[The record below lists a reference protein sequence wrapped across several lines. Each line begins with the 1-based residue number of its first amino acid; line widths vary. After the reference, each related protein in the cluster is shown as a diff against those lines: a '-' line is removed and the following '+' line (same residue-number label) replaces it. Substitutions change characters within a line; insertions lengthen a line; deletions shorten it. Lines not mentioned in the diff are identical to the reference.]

1 MITDD
6 TIVAL
11 SSGTGGA
18 IAVIRMSGEQCAEI
32 CDRVVRS
39 AKGRSVA
46 NSKGYTMLYGDVV
59 EADGSVI
66 DDAVVAIYKAP
77 HSYTGEDMVEIT
89 VHASR
94 YIIRRTI
101 ARLVEAGARA
111 ATAGEFTARAFL
123 AGRMDLS
130 QAEAVADII
139 ASHDRATHHLASR
152 QMRGGY
158 SDELQGLRGRLLHLA
173 TMLELELDFGE
184 EDVEFADRSELRTL
198 MAEIAEKIES
208 LTSSF
213 ALGKAIKEGV
223 GVAIVGR
230 PNAGKS
236 TLLNT
241 LLHDQRAI
249 VSDVAGT
256 TRDVIEEHL
265 DIDGV
270 DFRFIDTAGLHNSN
284 DMLEQMGMERSRKA
298 IEKAHIILALVDGTT
313 LPESTEEA
321 KNSVLEVLGEIGCGA
336 DERCLVVI
344 NKSDVAACDCSA
356 VAEKLDAVLPH
367 PAVTISAKSGVGV
380 DELMQGISAMIDSQR
395 IYTDAVTVSGA
406 RHYEALVRAAEALA
420 RAREN
425 LNIASPEMTAR
436 DIREVLDQLGTITG
450 EVTSD
455 QILSEIFS
463 KFCIGK

>member
-39 AKGRSVA
+39 AKGRTVA
-46 NSKGYTMLYGDVV
+46 TSKGYTMLYGEVI
-59 EADGSVI
+59 EADGAVI

-139 ASHDRATHHLASR
+139 ASHDRATHHLASQ

-158 SDELQGLRGRLLHLA
+158 SEELQRLRGRLLHLA
-173 TMLELELDFGE
+173 AMLELELDFGE
-184 EDVEFADRSELRTL
+184 EDVEFADRTELMRL
-198 MAEIAEKIES
+198 MEEISAKIAS
-208 LTSSF
+208 LTESF
-213 ALGKAIKEGV
+213 AIGRAIKEGV

-241 LLHDQRAI
+241 LLGDQRAI
-249 VSDVAGT
+249 VSEVAGT

-270 DFRFIDTAGLHNSN
+270 DFRFIDTAGLHQS
-284 DMLEQMGMERSRKA
+284 DDRLEQMGMERSRNA
-298 IEKAHIILALVDGTT
+298 INKAHIILALVDGTQ
-313 LPESTEEA
+313 LPPSTEEA
-321 KNSVLEVLGEIGCGA
+321 QNGLLEALNEIGCRE
-336 DERCLVVI
+336 DDRCLVVI
-344 NKSDVAACDCSA
+344 NKCDVAISDCA
-356 VAEKLDAVLPH
+356 TVAAGLAGSLPH
-367 PAVTISAKSGVGV
+367 PVVTISAKNGLGIETLKRS
-380 DELMQGISAMIDSQR
+380 ISAMIDSQR

-406 RHYEALVRAAEALA
+406 RHYEALVRADKALA
-420 RAREN
+420 RARQGIT
-425 LNIASPEMTAR
+425 LASPEMTAR
-436 DIREVLDQLGTITG
+436 DIREVLDYLGTITG

>member
-173 TMLELELDFGE
+173 AMLELELDFGE
-184 EDVEFADRSELRTL
+184 EDVEFADRSELRAL

-270 DFRFIDTAGLHNSN
+270 DFRFIDTAGLHSSN

-313 LPESTEEA
+313 LPESAEEA

-344 NKSDVAACDCSA
+344 NKCDVAVCDCSA
-356 VAEKLDAVLPH
+356 VTEKLDAVLPH

-436 DIREVLDQLGTITG
+436 DIREVLDLLGTITG

>member
-39 AKGRSVA
+39 AKGRTVA
-46 NSKGYTMLYGDVV
+46 SSKGYTMLYGNVT
-59 EADGSVI
+59 EADGGVI

-101 ARLVEAGARA
+101 ARLVEEGARA

-139 ASHDRATHHLASR
+139 ASHDRATHHLASQ

-158 SDELQGLRGRLLHLA
+158 SEELQKLRSRLLHLA
-173 TMLELELDFGE
+173 AMLELELDFGE
-184 EDVEFADRSELRTL
+184 EDVEFADRTELVQL
-198 MAEIAEKIES
+198 MEEIAAKIES
-208 LTSSF
+208 LTASF
-213 ALGKAIKEGV
+213 ALGRAIKEGV

-241 LLHDQRAI
+241 LLGDQRAI
-249 VSDVAGT
+249 VSEVAGT

-265 DIDGV
+265 NIDGV
-270 DFRFIDTAGLHNSN
+270 DFRFIDTAGLHQS
-284 DMLEQMGMERSRKA
+284 DDQLEQMGMERSRKA
-298 IEKAHIILALVDGTT
+298 IEQAHIVVALIDGST
-313 LPESTEEA
+313 LPEENDNAPETIRELLA
-321 KNSVLEVLGEIGCGA
+321 EIGCEE
-336 DERCLVVI
+336 DERMIVVI
-344 NKSDVAACDCSA
+344 NKCDVAACDSQKVAAALPYPA
-356 VAEKLDAVLPH
+356 VA
-367 PAVTISAKSGVGV
+367 ISARNGEGVERLV
-380 DELMQGISAMIDSQR
+380 EQIASTIDSKR

-406 RHYEALVRAAEALA
+406 RHYQALMRASEALS
-420 RAREN
+420 RARN
-425 LNIASPEMTAR
+425 GLTTASPEMTAR
-436 DIREVLDQLGTITG
+436 DIREVLDCLGTITG

-455 QILSEIFS
+455 QILQEIFS

>member
-39 AKGRSVA
+39 ARGRTVA
-46 NSKGYTMLYGDVV
+46 SSKGYTMLYGNVT
-59 EADGSVI
+59 EADGGVI

-101 ARLVEAGARA
+101 ARLVEEGARA

-139 ASHDRATHHLASR
+139 ASHDRATHHLASQ

-158 SDELQGLRGRLLHLA
+158 SEELQMLRSRLLHLA
-173 TMLELELDFGE
+173 AMLELELDFGE
-184 EDVEFADRSELRTL
+184 EDVEFADRTELVRL
-198 MAEIAEKIES
+198 MEEIAAKIES
-208 LTSSF
+208 LTASF
-213 ALGKAIKEGV
+213 ALGRAIKEGV

-241 LLHDQRAI
+241 LLGDQRAI
-249 VSDVAGT
+249 VSEVAGT

-265 DIDGV
+265 NIDGV
-270 DFRFIDTAGLHNSN
+270 DFRFIDTAGLHQSE
-284 DMLEQMGMERSRKA
+284 DQLEQMGMERSRKA
-298 IEKAHIILALVDGTT
+298 IEQAHIVVALIDGST
-313 LPESTEEA
+313 LPEENDNAPETIRELLA
-321 KNSVLEVLGEIGCGA
+321 EIGCEE
-336 DERCLVVI
+336 DERKIVVI
-344 NKSDVAACDCSA
+344 NKCDVAACDCQTVAATLPYPA
-356 VAEKLDAVLPH
+356 VA
-367 PAVTISAKSGVGV
+367 ISARNGEGVERLV
-380 DELMQGISAMIDSQR
+380 EQIASMIDSKR

-406 RHYEALVRAAEALA
+406 RHYQALMHASEALT
-420 RAREN
+420 RARN
-425 LNIASPEMTAR
+425 GLTTASPEMTAR
-436 DIREVLDQLGTITG
+436 DIREVLDCLGTITG

-455 QILSEIFS
+455 QILQEIFS